1 VLIYDLHSPGTYRK
15 VTREQAMQRWISASF
30 CQREDCVFVFNDI
43 PASAIVT
50 RTRSS
55 HACLLG
61 KQSSR
66 EERDSRRTGFSTY
79 EHGEDK
85 R

>member
-1 VLIYDLHSPGTYRK
+1 
-15 VTREQAMQRWISASF
+15 MQRWISASL

-43 PASAIVT
+43 PASAIAT
-50 RTRSS
+50 RAIVRMIASS
-55 HACLLG
+55 AN
-61 KQSSR
+61 KQPGGAR
-66 EERDSRRTGFSTY
+66 QQPKDCRRTGFSTY

>member
-1 VLIYDLHSPGTYRK
+1 
-15 VTREQAMQRWISASF
+15 MQRWIGKL

-43 PASAIVT
+43 PASAIPT
-50 RTRSS
+50 RTIVRMI
-55 HACLLG
+55 ACSA
-61 KQSSR
+61 KRSSR
-66 EERDSRRTGFSTY
+66 EEGDKEPPACRRTDFSTY